1 MQRFW
6 LFATFFS
13 MQSSTYPFQM
23 QRSNKNTIFVSFQD
37 TNVERRHYF
46 HLHLLF
52 KCKDFFKNHLHLLS
66 KHKDLSKA
74 SSPSP
79 FQTWRLN
86 ESIIFSFVDTKI
98 DRKPNLHFLSRI
110 EGQIWSLFHMFNVG
124 LLLLIVQKIKF
135 NPFEIDDEASHLN
148 LYKFDHSWDLK
159 YIEIMFFQR
168 SQMSS
173 T

>member
-1 MQRFW
+1 MQQFW

-23 QRSNKNTIFVSFQD
+23 QRSNENTISVSFQD
-37 TNVERRHYF
+37 TNVERKHYF

-124 LLLLIVQKIKF
+124 LLLLVVQIFFLIHLRLMIKRHTS
-135 NPFEIDDEASHLN
+135 IYIN
-148 LYKFDHSWDLK
+148 LIIHGISN
-159 YIEIMFFQR
+159 I
-168 SQMSS
+168 
-173 T
+173 